1 MTKGRQGRR
10 DCSGIL
16 LPVHVFG
23 RKPTRRTVK
32 LSSEDSV

>member
-1 MTKGRQGRR
+1 MDWMAEKEG
-10 DCSGIL
+10 GIAQEQ

-23 RKPTRRTVK
+23 RKPTRRTVN